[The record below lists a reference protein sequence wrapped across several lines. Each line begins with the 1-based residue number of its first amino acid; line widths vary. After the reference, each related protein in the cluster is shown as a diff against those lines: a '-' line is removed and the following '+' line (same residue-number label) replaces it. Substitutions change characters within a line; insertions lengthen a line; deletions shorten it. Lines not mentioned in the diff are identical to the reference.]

1 MCTSFAHAAV
11 GLLAIRMFYGRQ
23 APLRLSCGVSEIRFH
38 CGGPVRVGR
47 RRRSSPYDSIRLVA
61 APCLPRTCRA
71 ALFANF

>member
-1 MCTSFAHAAV
+1 LEC
-11 GLLAIRMFYGRQ
+11 GD
-23 APLRLSCGVSEIRFH
+23 CGVPEIRFH